1 MRESDSGYMCF
12 GVGSEVS
19 ASILVQA
26 IHQFLLGLGIESES
40 SIPESGRRERLLDAG
55 FDASAVLW
63 IQNRFSKRECG
74 NDHDVVRVLEIGLR
88 KTQKSGVHHL

>member
-1 MRESDSGYMCF
+1 MKRYMCF

-26 IHQFLLGLGIESES
+26 IHQFLLGLGIESEC

>member
-1 MRESDSGYMCF
+1 MRESDNGYMCF

-26 IHQFLLGLGIESES
+26 IYQFLLGLGIESEC
-40 SIPESGRRERLLDAG
+40 SIPESGKEGGLLHTRPQ
-55 FDASAVLW
+55 SRAVLW
-63 IQNRFSKRECG
+63 IQNGFRQRECG

>member
-1 MRESDSGYMCF
+1 MKNGYMCF
-12 GVGSEVS
+12 GVGSEEL

-26 IHQFLLGLGIESES
+26 IHEFFSGLGIESEC
-40 SIPESGRRERLLDAG
+40 SIPESGKEGGLLHTRPQ
-55 FDASAVLW
+55 SRAVLW
-63 IQNRFSKRECG
+63 IQNGFCQRECG

>member
-1 MRESDSGYMCF
+1 MKRHMCF

-26 IHQFLLGLGIESES
+26 IHQFLLGLGIESEC
-40 SIPESGRRERLLDAG
+40 SIPESGRNERLLHTG
-55 FDASAVLW
+55 LQSRAVLW
-63 IQNRFSKRECG
+63 IQNGFCQRECR
-74 NDHDVVRVLEIGLR
+74 NNHDVVRVLKIGLR

>member
-1 MRESDSGYMCF
+1 MKRYMCF

-26 IHQFLLGLGIESES
+26 IHQFLLGLGIESEC
-40 SIPESGRRERLLDAG
+40 SIPESGRRERLLDTG
-55 FDASAVLW
+55 LYPRAVLW
-63 IQNRFSKRECG
+63 IQNGFCQRECG
-74 NDHDVVRVLEIGLR
+74 NDHDVVRVLVIGLR

>member
-1 MRESDSGYMCF
+1 MIDGYMCL

-26 IHQFLLGLGIESES
+26 IHQFLLGLGIESECS
-40 SIPESGRRERLLDAG
+40 MSESGKEGGLLDAG
-55 FDASAVLW
+55 LYPRAVLW
-63 IQNRFSKRECG
+63 IQNGFRQRECG